1 MPQLPPKLVLNQ
13 VEVAM
18 PQLPLVLQVQV
29 LQAIL
34 ALHQPVPQAAAVP
47 LVAVPLV
54 AAVVAPQ
61 AAAVVVPQAAAVVV
75 PQAAAVVAPQAVAV
89 VVPLAVAAPHHQA
102 LREEVQLAFKA
113 QQVVLMSIWQ
123 VLLGF
128 RMTNQQTIN

>member
-1 MPQLPPKLVLNQ
+1 
-13 VEVAM
+13 
-18 PQLPLVLQVQV
+18 
-29 LQAIL
+29 
-34 ALHQPVPQAAAVP
+34 HQPVPQAAAVP

-54 AAVVAPQ
+54 AAVVA
-61 AAAVVVPQAAAVVV
+61 PQAAAVVV